1 MSRSVW
7 WTMGAVAMWCLLPGG
22 GAMYGQAPDTLKPYT
37 LPPTTVSVSRVA
49 LPLSKVPLAVYTVSK
64 TELNRARPTWGLDE
78 ALFSVPG
85 VYVANR
91 YNFSV
96 DQRISIR
103 GFGARSAFA
112 VRGVKVLLDGI
123 PQTLPDGQGQLTNV
137 EFGEADRIEV
147 LRGSSSA
154 LYGNASGGVISISTD
169 PVAPKRWV
177 GGDVRVVAGSF
188 DRDFERTWTKWQMSP
203 QFRVG
208 AGSLL
213 FTASRLAYEGERDH
227 SDADFR
233 NYNGRLRLPL
243 SPRTSLTVIANYGD
257 QPVADNPGALTW
269 NELQANRDSAPAIN
283 LSTRAGKDVTQ
294 FQGGVTLRRQFS
306 AGGEAAATVFYFTR
320 DLKNPTTFAYID
332 LERRAYGARL
342 TVTRPVPLGS
352 LPHRLTAG
360 LDYQRQRD
368 DRINFANI
376 AGSPDP
382 SDVRLN
388 QLEHVTE
395 LGPFVL
401 SAVEL
406 SPQTTVTV
414 GLRYDRVSFRAE
426 DRLVTSTNPDD
437 SGERV
442 MDAVSG
448 SLGVAVTPSDR
459 VTVYANVGTSFET
472 PTTTELTNRPT
483 GAGGFNPDLEP
494 QKATNYEVGVRGN
507 LDGRLGYSVALFQ
520 ADVRDALISFEV
532 QDPTFPGRRF
542 FRNAGSSRHR
552 GVELGADVEV
562 VPGLSALVSW
572 NYSDFVYTDYQ
583 VVTSTQTF
591 VLDGRSLPGIP
602 KHWLR
607 LGVRARPAFARGA
620 WADVDLTHAS
630 SVLLDDTLDVSGA
643 AGPVASGCDRVR
655 CRAWEIVNVR
665 VGWEGVAGGLRL
677 SPFVALN
684 NVFNKHYVG
693 SVAINAAPI
702 RVGTSF
708 VPGRYYEPAPG
719 RNVYVGFSIGAHR

>member
-1 MSRSVW
+1 MSHFVTAWRVA
-7 WTMGAVAMWCLLPGG
+7 AVAALIGVLPR
-22 GAMYGQAPDTLKPYT
+22 MAPAQQRDSTPPRQQPRDSLRVYT
-37 LPPTTVSVSRVA
+37 LPPAVVSVTRTNP
-49 LPLSKVPLAVYTVSK
+49 PLNKIPLAVQLVEKQEIS
-64 TELNRARPTWGLDE
+64 RARPTLGLDE

-85 VYVANR
+85 VFIANR
-91 YNFSV
+91 YNFSL
-96 DQRISIR
+96 DQRLSIR
-103 GFGARSAFA
+103 GFGSRSAFA
-112 VRGVKVLLDGI
+112 VRGIKVLLDGI
-123 PQTLPDGQGQLTNV
+123 PQTLPDGQGQLTNL
-137 EFGEADRIEV
+137 ELGTPDRIEV

-154 LYGNASGGVISISTD
+154 LFGNASGGVISIWTD
-169 PVAPKRWV
+169 PAAPDRPV

-188 DRDFERTWTKWQMSP
+188 DRDMRRTWTKWQVSP

-213 FTASRLAYEGERDH
+213 LTGSRMVYEGERDH

-233 NYNGRLRLPL
+233 HYNGRVHLPL
-243 SPRTSLTVIANYGD
+243 SPRTALTVMAGYGD
-257 QPVADNPGALTW
+257 QPVANNPGALTLS
-269 NELQANRDSAPAIN
+269 ELQANRDSAPAIN
-283 LSTRAGKDVTQ
+283 LSSAAGKDVAQ
-294 FQGGVTLRRQFS
+294 FQGGATLRRQFS
-306 AGGEAAATVFYFTR
+306 AGGEVAATAFYFAR
-320 DLKNPTTFAYID
+320 ALKNPTTFAYID
-332 LERRAYGARL
+332 LDRQAYGARV

-368 DRINFANI
+368 DRINFGNI

-382 SDVRLN
+382 SDVRLD

-395 LGPFVL
+395 IGPFVQSAMDL
-401 SAVEL
+401 S
-406 SPQTTVTV
+406 SQTTVTA

-426 DRLVTSTNPDD
+426 DRLVTGTNPDD

-448 SLGVAVTPSDR
+448 SFGVAVTPSDR

-494 QKATNYEVGVRGN
+494 QKATNYEVGVRGT
-507 LDGRLGYSVALFQ
+507 LDGRLSYSAALFQ

-532 QDPTFPGRRF
+532 QDPMFPGRRF

-583 VVTSTQTF
+583 VVASTQTF

-607 LGVRARPAFARGA
+607 LGVRARPTFARGA

-630 SVLLDDTLDVSGA
+630 SVLVDDTLDVRVSG
-643 AGPVASGCDRVR
+643 
-655 CRAWEIVNVR
+655 WQLVNVR
-665 VGWEGVAGGLRL
+665 VGWDGSLGSLRL

-693 SVAINAAPI
+693 SVVINAA
-702 RVGTSF
+702 R
-708 VPGRYYEPAPG
+708 GRYYEPAPG
-719 RNVYVGFSIGAHR
+719 RNLYLGFTLGESR